1 MTTLADLRKNYSRG
15 ALDATD
21 VDPNP
26 VNQFHTWF
34 AQALDA
40 KLPEP
45 NAMTLATVDSQGR
58 PSARIVLIKGA
69 DERGFVFFT
78 NYDSRKGREIAANPA
93 ASLLFHWIELE
104 RQVRIEG
111 RVEKTSDEESD
122 AYYASRP
129 LGSRIGAWASD
140 QSQPLESREA
150 LEAREREM
158 VARYGDAP
166 PRPPHWG
173 GYRLVPHT
181 IEFWQGR
188 PSRLHDRIVYTR
200 DDAGAPWRI
209 MRLAP

>member
-1 MTTLADLRKNYSRG
+1 MTTLADLRQNYSRG
-15 ALDATD
+15 ALDAAD

-26 VNQFHTWF
+26 VRQFETWF

-45 NAMTLATVDSQGR
+45 NAMTLATVDAAGR
-58 PSARIVLIKGA
+58 PSARIVLIKGV

-78 NYDSRKGREIAANPA
+78 NYDSRKGRELAANSA

-111 RVEKTSDEESD
+111 RVEKTSEAESD
-122 AYYASRP
+122 TYYASRP
-129 LGSRIGAWASD
+129 LGSRIGAWASP
-140 QSQPLESREA
+140 QSEPLDSRA
-150 LEAREREM
+150 TLEAREREM
-158 VARYGDAP
+158 IARYGDAP

-173 GYRLVPHT
+173 GYRVVPDT

-200 DDAGAPWRI
+200 DRADDAWRI
-209 MRLAP
+209 TRLAP

>member
-1 MTTLADLRKNYSRG
+1 MTTLADLRQNYSRG
-15 ALDATD
+15 ALDAAD

-26 VNQFHTWF
+26 VRQFETWF

-45 NAMTLATVDSQGR
+45 NAMTLATVDAAGR
-58 PSARIVLIKGA
+58 PSARIVLIKGV

-78 NYDSRKGREIAANPA
+78 NYDSRKGRELAANSA

-111 RVEKTSDEESD
+111 RVEKTSDAESD
-122 AYYASRP
+122 TYYASRP
-129 LGSRIGAWASD
+129 LGSRIGAWASP
-140 QSQPLESREA
+140 QSEPLDSRA
-150 LEAREREM
+150 TLEAREREM
-158 VARYGDAP
+158 IARYGDAP

-173 GYRLVPHT
+173 GYRVVPDT

-200 DDAGAPWRI
+200 DRADDAWRI
-209 MRLAP
+209 TRLAP

>member
-1 MTTLADLRKNYSRG
+1 MTTLADLRKNYSRD
-15 ALDATD
+15 ALDTSD

-26 VNQFHTWF
+26 VRQFETWF
-34 AQALDA
+34 AQALAA

-58 PSARIVLIKGA
+58 PSARIVLIKGV

-78 NYDSRKGREIAANPA
+78 NYESRKGRELAANPA

-111 RVEKTSDEESD
+111 RVEKTSAEESD
-122 AYYASRP
+122 TYYASRP
-129 LGSRIGAWASD
+129 LESRIGAWASD
-140 QSQPLESREA
+140 QSQLLESREA

-158 VARYGDAP
+158 RAKFGDAP

-173 GYRLVPHT
+173 GYRLVPDT
-181 IEFWQGR
+181 VEFWQGR

-200 DDAGAPWRI
+200 EGTSDPWRI
-209 MRLAP
+209 ARLAP